1 MNKKTTLLALGITT
15 ALGSVSAQAADKELL
30 DMLLQN
36 GAINHKQYNA
46 LLKKSSLSK
55 SDISDVKVKLGKKG
69 LQFQTADKNFK
80 LKIGGR
86 LHADA
91 TFHSN
96 DNLTKKADSG
106 TEIRRARIHLKGTMW
121 KDFFYKSQFD
131 FAENKVGVKDLY
143 IGYKGIKGFQVIVGN
158 QKQPVSEELQ
168 ESSNDIMFTE
178 RSLLTAMSE
187 SAFDRAIGINTKAY
201 GKNWHVQ
208 AGVYGDAVG
217 HNAKNAGEEGWGVG
231 ARASFAPIN
240 TKTQVVHLGA
250 SVGYREVAQSGG
262 LYKSNNNYAQ
272 FKNETAHM
280 TNLFLTDTGKI
291 TDAKSFTVAGAE
303 AGYMQGPFSVQAE
316 YMRGWVDRTA
326 QNPTLEFDGF
336 YVQTAWTLTGESR
349 SYKGKDGKFKR
360 LKPSQPFSF
369 KNGGIGAIELAARY
383 DQIDLSSN
391 GWTAPIINGK
401 GGETGGHQKGVTM
414 AVNWYL
420 NENVRLM
427 ADYRVAFDVKGSPV
441 TTAAGGRVPD
451 QDIVTLR
458 AQWAF

>member
-1 MNKKTTLLALGITT
+1 MIKKTTLLALGITA
-15 ALGSVSAQAADKELL
+15 ALGSLNAQAADKELL

-36 GAINHKQYNA
+36 GAINPKQYDA

-69 LQFQTADKNFK
+69 LQFESADKQFK

-91 TFHSN
+91 TFHS
-96 DNLTKKADSG
+96 DDQLSTQADSG

-131 FAENKVGVKDLY
+131 FAENKVGIKDLY

-158 QKQPVSEELQ
+158 QKQPISEELQ

-187 SAFDRAIGINTKAY
+187 TAFDRAIGINAKTY

-217 HNAKNAGEEGWGVG
+217 HNAKNKGEEGWGVG

-262 LYKSNNNYAQ
+262 LYKSDKTGAH

-280 TNLFLTDTGKI
+280 TNLFLTDTGTI

-303 AGYMQGPFSVQAE
+303 AGYMQGPFSIQAE
-316 YMRGWVDRTA
+316 YMRGWLDRKTA
-326 QNPTLEFDGF
+326 PTTELDGF

-360 LKPSQPFSF
+360 LKPAQEFSF
-369 KNGGIGAIELAARY
+369 KNGGLGAIELAARY

-391 GWTAPIINGK
+391 GIN
-401 GGETGGHQKGVTM
+401 GGHQRGVTM

-420 NENVRLM
+420 NQNVRLM